1 MPSLS
6 LSFNAGPLRL
16 ALDRMTLAAQ
26 RDPLAFAVFFMSIN
40 SDPMRLYELEE
51 VAGGVLMAE
60 PSCALLDFL
69 IASEA
74 AL

>member
-1 MPSLS
+1 MASLS
-6 LSFNAGPLRL
+6 LSFNADPLRL
-16 ALDRMTLAAQ
+16 ALERMDLASA
-26 RDPLAFAVFFMSIN
+26 RNPVAFAAFFASLEGDI
-40 SDPMRLYELEE
+40 SRLYEL
-51 VAGGVLMAE
+51 APAGGGVLMAE